1 MAAWVP
7 MFALPN
13 VDIEESID
21 ADGLSLVSIRDER
34 ICILVK
40 KHNRFAM
47 YLRRFKSEFG
57 RRIQPSIVIWRDDSS
72 HLYRSV
78 EALAGFRDA
87 ISLSVVPYGWSHLL
101 RYDITPDILY
111 ANWFSIYPWMLDK
124 NYEYVVMRSMAQ
136 LALDEVKEF
145 QGQSTPGIT
154 PRALISRMID
164 HALLDA
170 LLK

>member
-40 KHNRFAM
+40 KHKRFAM

-57 RRIQPSIVIWRDDSS
+57 RRIQPSIIIWRDDS
-72 HLYRSV
+72 
-78 EALAGFRDA
+78 A
-87 ISLSVVPYGWSHLL
+87 
-101 RYDITPDILY
+101 
-111 ANWFSIYPWMLDK
+111 
-124 NYEYVVMRSMAQ
+124 
-136 LALDEVKEF
+136 
-145 QGQSTPGIT
+145 
-154 PRALISRMID
+154 
-164 HALLDA
+164 
-170 LLK
+170 